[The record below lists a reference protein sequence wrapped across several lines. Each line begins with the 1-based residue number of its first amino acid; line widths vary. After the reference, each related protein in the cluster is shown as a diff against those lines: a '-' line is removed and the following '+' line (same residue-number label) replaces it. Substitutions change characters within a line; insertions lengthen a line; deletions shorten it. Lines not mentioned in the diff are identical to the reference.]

1 MLRKPV
7 GLCTF
12 SSFLLF
18 NEFSIGLQGRPAASG
33 GEVGVRARSSCSCS
47 CEAALR
53 CHFTPLLGFQR
64 WKGERFSL
72 CVWRIVG
79 YCSVMSQVFYRRL
92 RFACANTSRPRGCE
106 YNEGAGVSACISFI
120 HKSKRCLDT
129 KRCWSPDQ
137 SKAAD
142 RDMRSQKASFQSGIF
157 LWCIVMC
164 ERNKDTWLQVPI

>member
-18 NEFSIGLQGRPAASG
+18 NEFSIELQGRPAASG

-106 YNEGAGVSACISFI
+106 YNRGAGSFWLYFLHSQVQGHRIQSVARAQTNQKLRMGTCIHRRPRFSLET
-120 HKSKRCLDT
+120 SCG
-129 KRCWSPDQ
+129 
-137 SKAAD
+137 A
-142 RDMRSQKASFQSGIF
+142 
-157 LWCIVMC
+157 
-164 ERNKDTWLQVPI
+164 